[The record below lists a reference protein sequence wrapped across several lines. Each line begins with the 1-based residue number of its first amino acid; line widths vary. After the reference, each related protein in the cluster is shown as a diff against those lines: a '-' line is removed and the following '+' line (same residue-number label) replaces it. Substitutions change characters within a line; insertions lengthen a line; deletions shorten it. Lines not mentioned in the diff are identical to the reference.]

1 MRERSAHYCSMS
13 CSPFPHTSG
22 TLDLN
27 LSAMPEP
34 ASSASSC
41 SLDML
46 PEEAGEG
53 EKQREVKLVDLFKKK
68 RMKGWWPVYS
78 QEEGARELAVS
89 GEEEK
94 GACSERQLGEGL
106 CGDTYFI
113 DGSRYESLVSLVS
126 PNDSFCCHG
135 NTIPVYLK
143 TVLDL

>member
-1 MRERSAHYCSMS
+1 MKERSAHYCSYVVL
-13 CSPFPHTSG
+13 FPLSHTSG

-78 QEEGARELAVS
+78 QEEGTRELAVS
-89 GEEEK
+89 GEGEK
-94 GACSERQLGEGL
+94 GTRSEKQLVGGVGGRG
-106 CGDTYFI
+106 CGDTYYI
-113 DGSRYESLVSLVS
+113 DWSRCESLVFLISS
-126 PNDSFCCHG
+126 Q
-135 NTIPVYLK
+135 
-143 TVLDL
+143 

>member
-1 MRERSAHYCSMS
+1 ML
-13 CSPFPHTSG
+13 SPLSRTSG

-78 QEEGARELAVS
+78 QEEGTRELAVS
-89 GEEEK
+89 GEGKK
-94 GACSERQLGEGL
+94 GACSEKDSWGRGCVGTHTLWIGVDASHL
-106 CGDTYFI
+106 CF
-113 DGSRYESLVSLVS
+113 
-126 PNDSFCCHG
+126 
-135 NTIPVYLK
+135 
-143 TVLDL
+143 

>member
-1 MRERSAHYCSMS
+1 MKRRENCSYLMLLL
-13 CSPFPHTSG
+13 PRTSG

-53 EKQREVKLVDLFKKK
+53 EKKREVKLVDLFKKK

-78 QEEGARELAVS
+78 QEEGTRELAVS
-89 GEEEK
+89 GEGEK
-94 GACSERQLGEGL
+94 GAHSERQLGEGK
-106 CGDTYFI
+106 GQ
-113 DGSRYESLVSLVS
+113 G
-126 PNDSFCCHG
+126 
-135 NTIPVYLK
+135 K
-143 TVLDL
+143 TL

>member
-1 MRERSAHYCSMS
+1 MKERSAHYCSYVVL
-13 CSPFPHTSG
+13 FPLSHTSG

-78 QEEGARELAVS
+78 QEEGTRELAVS
-89 GEEEK
+89 GEGK
-94 GACSERQLGEGL
+94 NGAHSETARGG
-106 CGDTYFI
+106 CGDMYFTC
-113 DGSRYESLVSLVS
+113 VS
-126 PNDSFCCHG
+126 G
-135 NTIPVYLK
+135 
-143 TVLDL
+143 

>member
-1 MRERSAHYCSMS
+1 MRDDASEGEKRSFITVYISR
-13 CSPFPHTSG
+13 SPLSRTSG

-94 GACSERQLGEGL
+94 GTHSGRQLGEGL
-106 CGDTYFI
+106 WART
-113 DGSRYESLVSLVS
+113 RTL
-126 PNDSFCCHG
+126 
-135 NTIPVYLK
+135 
-143 TVLDL
+143 

>member
-1 MRERSAHYCSMS
+1 MKERSAHYCSYVVL
-13 CSPFPHTSG
+13 FPLSHTSG

-78 QEEGARELAVS
+78 QEEGTRELAVS
-89 GEEEK
+89 GEGK
-94 GACSERQLGEGL
+94 NGAHSETARGGL
-106 CGDTYFI
+106 WGHVLYLCLW
-113 DGSRYESLVSLVS
+113 LV
-126 PNDSFCCHG
+126 PMQN
-135 NTIPVYLK
+135 PVYLK

>member
-1 MRERSAHYCSMS
+1 MVWRGDGVKGDRGYDACEGCMVSEERRELFKYLLLLLLPR
-13 CSPFPHTSG
+13 TSG

-53 EKQREVKLVDLFKKK
+53 EKKREVKLVDLFKKK

-78 QEEGARELAVS
+78 QEEGTRELAVS
-89 GEEEK
+89 GEGEK
-94 GACSERQLGEGL
+94 GS
-106 CGDTYFI
+106 T
-113 DGSRYESLVSLVS
+113 S
-126 PNDSFCCHG
+126 SF
-135 NTIPVYLK
+135 
-143 TVLDL
+143 